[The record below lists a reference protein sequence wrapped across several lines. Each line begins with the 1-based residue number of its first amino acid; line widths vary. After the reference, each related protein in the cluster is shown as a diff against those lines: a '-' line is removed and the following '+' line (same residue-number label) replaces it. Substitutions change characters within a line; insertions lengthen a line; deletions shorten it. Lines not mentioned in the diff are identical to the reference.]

1 MKNKLLLCLSI
12 FLFSSCKV
20 NPSLSEVSSSLT
32 SLSSSV
38 ISSSSAVSSLSE
50 VVISSSSSSYTSSS
64 LKEESESVVSS
75 SSSTS
80 TSISS
85 SSTSTSIS
93 SITTSSLKDSS
104 SSNEQFK
111 FNEDLKYDDFYNELN
126 KKNFTLNIEIGSRQ
140 IYEDE
145 SIVYEPSI
153 YETIAIEEGIFYHK
167 IDYIEE
173 SEYIYDTLEVAKI
186 IDDKVHIALTNLYD
200 NSINYYKIPLEAFY
214 DTFINKFIA
223 TPFAYLT
230 KSEEGGFLNS
240 SLDFYQKEY
249 SEYSIKDNTFNL
261 EIYNYYFHEEF
272 TNSEVTYYSYSNI
285 GNTKINID
293 EELFLSVDYEDY
305 DIRNFEQKGIEYSYY
320 DNEFKADI
328 SLSYFDLVYVEKG
341 AHTIYPEVYD
351 IPVTTIYFPYY
362 VYNKDF
368 DGYEYNVYFNE
379 ELMYQADYSYIGEIK
394 TSIGTSR
401 YDAID
406 FFIENNGKFNYY
418 GTW

>member
-32 SLSSSV
+32 SSISSV
-38 ISSSSAVSSLSE
+38 ISTSSEVSISSEEELSSSISF
-50 VVISSSSSSYTSSS
+50 ISSSQ
-64 LKEESESVVSS
+64 KEESENTIVSS

-80 TSISS
+80 TA
-85 SSTSTSIS
+85 IS

-111 FNEDLKYDDFYNELN
+111 LNEDLKYDDFYNELN

-145 SIVYEPSI
+145 SIIYEPSI
-153 YETIAIEEGIFYHK
+153 YETIEIEEGTFYHK

-173 SEYIYDTLEVAKI
+173 NKYIYDTLEVAKI
-186 IDDKVHIALTNLYD
+186 IDDKVHIALTNLYN

-223 TPFAYLT
+223 SPFAYLT

-240 SLDFYQKEY
+240 SLDFYKKEY

-305 DIRNFEQKGIEYSYY
+305 DIRNFEKKGIEYSYY

-368 DGYEYNVYFNE
+368 EGYEYNVYFNE

-401 YDAID
+401 YDAIE

>member
-32 SLSSSV
+32 SSISSL
-38 ISSSSAVSSLSE
+38 ISSSSVVSISSEEELSSSFSFISSSQQE
-50 VVISSSSSSYTSSS
+50 ESENTIISSSSSNSSLEDTSSS
-64 LKEESESVVSS
+64 
-75 SSSTS
+75 
-80 TSISS
+80 
-85 SSTSTSIS
+85 
-93 SITTSSLKDSS
+93 
-104 SSNEQFK
+104 NGQFK
-111 FNEDLKYDDFYNELN
+111 FNKDLKYDDFYNELN

-145 SIVYEPSI
+145 SIIYEPSI
-153 YETIAIEEGIFYHK
+153 YETIEIEEGIFYHK

-173 SEYIYDTLEVAKI
+173 DEYIYDTLEVAKI
-186 IDDKVHIALTNLYD
+186 IDDKVHIALTNLYN

-223 TPFAYLT
+223 IPFAYLT

-240 SLDFYQKEY
+240 SLDFYRKEY

-261 EIYNYYFHEEF
+261 EIYNYYLHEEF

-320 DNEFKADI
+320 DNEFKVDI

-368 DGYEYNVYFNE
+368 EGYEYNVYFNE

-401 YDAID
+401 YDAIE

>member
-1 MKNKLLLCLSI
+1 MKNKILLCLSV
-12 FLFSSCKV
+12 FLFYSCKV

-32 SLSSSV
+32 SSISSV
-38 ISSSSAVSSLSE
+38 ISSSGEVSISSEEELSSSFSFISSSQKE
-50 VVISSSSSSYTSSS
+50 ESENTIVSSSSSSSSS
-64 LKEESESVVSS
+64 ED
-75 SSSTS
+75 T
-80 TSISS
+80 
-85 SSTSTSIS
+85 
-93 SITTSSLKDSS
+93 S

-111 FNEDLKYDDFYNELN
+111 FNKDLKYDDFYNELN

-145 SIVYEPSI
+145 SIIYEPSI
-153 YETIAIEEGIFYHK
+153 YETIEIEEGVFCHK

-173 SEYIYDTLEVAKI
+173 DEYIYDTLEVAKI
-186 IDDKVHIALTNLYD
+186 IDDKVHIALTNLYN
-200 NSINYYKIPLEAFY
+200 NSTNYYKIPLEAFY

-240 SLDFYQKEY
+240 SLDFYRKEY
-249 SEYSIKDNTFNL
+249 SEYSIEDNTFNL

-305 DIRNFEQKGIEYSYY
+305 DIRDFEQKGIEYSYY
-320 DNEFKADI
+320 DNEFEADI

-368 DGYEYNVYFNE
+368 EGYEYNVYFNE

-401 YDAID
+401 YDAIE

-418 GTW
+418 GKW

>member
-1 MKNKLLLCLSI
+1 MKNKLLLLCLSI

-32 SLSSSV
+32 SSISSV
-38 ISSSSAVSSLSE
+38 ISSSIEVSISSE
-50 VVISSSSSSYTSSS
+50 EEISSSFSFISSSQ
-64 LKEESESVVSS
+64 KEESKNTIVSS

-80 TSISS
+80 
-85 SSTSTSIS
+85 
-93 SITTSSLKDSS
+93 SLKDTS

-111 FNEDLKYDDFYNELN
+111 FNKDLKYDDFYNELN

-145 SIVYEPSI
+145 SIIYEPSI
-153 YETIAIEEGIFYHK
+153 YETIEIEEGIFYHK

-173 SEYIYDTLEVAKI
+173 NEYIYDTLEVAKI
-186 IDDKVHIALTNLYD
+186 IDDKVHIALTNLYN

-240 SLDFYQKEY
+240 FLDFYKKEY
-249 SEYSIKDNTFNL
+249 SEYSINDNTFNL

-328 SLSYFDLVYVEKG
+328 SLSYFDLVCVEKG
-341 AHTIYPEVYD
+341 AHTIYPEVYG

-368 DGYEYNVYFNE
+368 EGYEYNVYFNE

-401 YDAID
+401 YDAIE

>member
-20 NPSLSEVSSSLT
+20 NPSLSEISSSLT
-32 SLSSSV
+32 SSISSV
-38 ISSSSAVSSLSE
+38 ISSSSEVSISSE
-50 VVISSSSSSYTSSS
+50 VVISSSSSSFISSS
-64 LKEESESVVSS
+64 LKEESESVVNS

-85 SSTSTSIS
+85 SSTS
-93 SITTSSLKDSS
+93 SLEDSS

-145 SIVYEPSI
+145 SIIYEPSI

-240 SLDFYQKEY
+240 SLDFYKKEY

-293 EELFLSVDYEDY
+293 EELFFSVDYDDY
-305 DIRNFEQKGIEYSYY
+305 DIRSFEQKGIEYSYY
-320 DNEFKADI
+320 DNEFNADI

-362 VYNKDF
+362 VYNKNF
-368 DGYEYNVYFNE
+368 EGYEYNVYFNE
-379 ELMYQADYSYIGEIK
+379 ELMYQGDYSYIGEIK

-401 YDAID
+401 YDAIE

>member
-1 MKNKLLLCLSI
+1 MKNKLLLCLLI

-20 NPSLSEVSSSLT
+20 NPSLSEVSSSVT
-32 SLSSSV
+32 GSISSV
-38 ISSSSAVSSLSE
+38 ISSSSEVNISSEEELSSSFSF
-50 VVISSSSSSYTSSS
+50 ISSSQ
-64 LKEESESVVSS
+64 KEESENTIVSS

-80 TSISS
+80 
-85 SSTSTSIS
+85 
-93 SITTSSLKDSS
+93 SLEDTS

-111 FNEDLKYDDFYNELN
+111 FNKDLKYDDFYNELN

-145 SIVYEPSI
+145 SIIYEPLI
-153 YETIAIEEGIFYHK
+153 YETIEIEEGIFYHK

-173 SEYIYDTLEVAKI
+173 YEYIYDTLEVAKI
-186 IDDKVHIALTNLYD
+186 IDDKVHIALTNLYN

-240 SLDFYQKEY
+240 SLDFNQKEY

-305 DIRNFEQKGIEYSYY
+305 DIRNFEQKGIEYFYY

-341 AHTIYPEVYD
+341 AHTIYPEIYD

-368 DGYEYNVYFNE
+368 EGYEYNVYFNE

-401 YDAID
+401 YDAIE

>member
-1 MKNKLLLCLSI
+1 MKKKLLLCLSI

-32 SLSSSV
+32 SSISSLISSSGEVSISSEEELSSSFSF
-38 ISSSSAVSSLSE
+38 ISSSQ
-50 VVISSSSSSYTSSS
+50 
-64 LKEESESVVSS
+64 KEESENTSVSS
-75 SSSTS
+75 SSSD
-80 TSISS
+80 
-85 SSTSTSIS
+85 
-93 SITTSSLKDSS
+93 SSLEDTS

-111 FNEDLKYDDFYNELN
+111 FNKDLKYDDFYNELN

-145 SIVYEPSI
+145 SIIYEPSI
-153 YETIAIEEGIFYHK
+153 YETIEIEEGIFYHK

-173 SEYIYDTLEVAKI
+173 NEYIYDTLEVAKI

-240 SLDFYQKEY
+240 SLDFYKKEY

-261 EIYNYYFHEEF
+261 EIYNYYLHEEF

-341 AHTIYPEVYD
+341 AYTIYPEVYD

-368 DGYEYNVYFNE
+368 EGYEYNVYFNE

-401 YDAID
+401 YDAIE

>member
-1 MKNKLLLCLSI
+1 MKNKLLCLSI

-20 NPSLSEVSSSLT
+20 NPSLSKVSSSLT
-32 SLSSSV
+32 SSISSV
-38 ISSSSAVSSLSE
+38 ISSSSEVSISSEEELSSSFSF
-50 VVISSSSSSYTSSS
+50 ISSSQ
-64 LKEESESVVSS
+64 KEESENTIVSS

-80 TSISS
+80 
-85 SSTSTSIS
+85 
-93 SITTSSLKDSS
+93 SLKDTS

-111 FNEDLKYDDFYNELN
+111 FNKDLKYDDFYNELN

-145 SIVYEPSI
+145 SIIYEPSI
-153 YETIAIEEGIFYHK
+153 YETIEIEEGIFYHK

-173 SEYIYDTLEVAKI
+173 DEYIYDTLEVAKI
-186 IDDKVHIALTNLYD
+186 IDDKVHIALTNLYN

-249 SEYSIKDNTFNL
+249 SEYFIKDNTFEL
-261 EIYNYYFHEEF
+261 ETYNFYYHEEF
-272 TNSEVTYYSYSNI
+272 TNSEVTCYTYSNI

-293 EELFLSVDYEDY
+293 DTIFLNTNYDDYGVHD
-305 DIRNFEQKGIEYSYY
+305 FEYEGVEYSCY
-320 DNEFKADI
+320 DNEFQADI
-328 SLSYFDLVYVEKG
+328 SISYFDLIHVEKG
-341 AHTIYPEVYD
+341 AHIIYPEIFD

-362 VYNKDF
+362 VYNKNF
-368 DGYEYNVYFNE
+368 EGYEYNVYFNKD
-379 ELMYQADYSYIGEIK
+379 LIYQEDYSYIGEIK
-394 TSIGTSR
+394 TRIGTSR

>member
-32 SLSSSV
+32 SSISSLISSSGEVSISSEEELSSSFSF
-38 ISSSSAVSSLSE
+38 ISSSQ
-50 VVISSSSSSYTSSS
+50 
-64 LKEESESVVSS
+64 KEESKNNIVSS

-80 TSISS
+80 
-85 SSTSTSIS
+85 
-93 SITTSSLKDSS
+93 SLKDTS

-111 FNEDLKYDDFYNELN
+111 FNKDLKYDDFYNELN

-145 SIVYEPSI
+145 SIIYEPSI
-153 YETIAIEEGIFYHK
+153 YETIEIEEGIFYHK

-173 SEYIYDTLEVAKI
+173 NKYIYDTLEVAKI
-186 IDDKVHIALTNLYD
+186 IDDKVHIALTNLYN

-240 SLDFYQKEY
+240 SLDFYKKEY
-249 SEYSIKDNTFNL
+249 SEYSIEDNTFNL
-261 EIYNYYFHEEF
+261 EIYNYYLHEEF

-285 GNTKINID
+285 GNTKISID

-320 DNEFKADI
+320 DNEFEADI

-341 AHTIYPEVYD
+341 AYTIYPEVYD

-368 DGYEYNVYFNE
+368 EGYEYNVYFNE

-401 YDAID
+401 YDAIE

>member
-32 SLSSSV
+32 SSISSLISSSGEVSITSEEELSSSFSF
-38 ISSSSAVSSLSE
+38 ISSSQKEESE
-50 VVISSSSSSYTSSS
+50 NTIDSSSSSDSS
-64 LKEESESVVSS
+64 LED
-75 SSSTS
+75 T
-80 TSISS
+80 
-85 SSTSTSIS
+85 
-93 SITTSSLKDSS
+93 S

-111 FNEDLKYDDFYNELN
+111 FNKDLKYDDFYNELN

-145 SIVYEPSI
+145 SIIYEPSM
-153 YETIAIEEGIFYHK
+153 YETIAIEKGIFYHK

-173 SEYIYDTLEVAKI
+173 NEYIYDTLEVAKI
-186 IDDKVHIALTNLYD
+186 IDDKVHIALTNLYN

-240 SLDFYQKEY
+240 SLDFYKKEY
-249 SEYSIKDNTFNL
+249 SEYSIEDNTFNL

-320 DNEFKADI
+320 DNEFEADI

-368 DGYEYNVYFNE
+368 EGYEYNVYFNE

-401 YDAID
+401 YDAIE

>member
-1 MKNKLLLCLSI
+1 MKNKLLLCLSV
-12 FLFSSCKV
+12 FLFYSCKV

-32 SLSSSV
+32 SSIFSV
-38 ISSSSAVSSLSE
+38 ISSSGEVSISSEEELSSSFSFISSSQKE
-50 VVISSSSSSYTSSS
+50 ESENTIVSSSSSSSSS
-64 LKEESESVVSS
+64 ED
-75 SSSTS
+75 T
-80 TSISS
+80 
-85 SSTSTSIS
+85 
-93 SITTSSLKDSS
+93 S

-111 FNEDLKYDDFYNELN
+111 FNKDLKYDDFYNELN

-145 SIVYEPSI
+145 SIIYEPSI
-153 YETIAIEEGIFYHK
+153 YETIEIEEGIFYHK

-173 SEYIYDTLEVAKI
+173 DEYIYDTLEVAKI
-186 IDDKVHIALTNLYD
+186 IDDKVHIALTNLYN

-223 TPFAYLT
+223 IPFAYLT

-240 SLDFYQKEY
+240 SLDFYRKEY

-293 EELFLSVDYEDY
+293 EELFLSVDY

-368 DGYEYNVYFNE
+368 EGYEYNVYFNE

-401 YDAID
+401 YDAIE

-418 GTW
+418 GKW

>member
-1 MKNKLLLCLSI
+1 MKNKLLLWLSI

-20 NPSLSEVSSSLT
+20 NPFLSEVSSSLT
-32 SLSSSV
+32 SSISSV
-38 ISSSSAVSSLSE
+38 ISSSGEVSISSE
-50 VVISSSSSSYTSSS
+50 EKLSSSSSFISSS
-64 LKEESESVVSS
+64 QKEESENTIVS
-75 SSSTS
+75 
-80 TSISS
+80 SS

-111 FNEDLKYDDFYNELN
+111 FNKDLKYDDFYNELN

-145 SIVYEPSI
+145 SIIYEPSI
-153 YETIAIEEGIFYHK
+153 YETIAIEKGIFYHK
-167 IDYIEE
+167 IDYIDE

-249 SEYSIKDNTFNL
+249 SEYFIKDNTFNL

-320 DNEFKADI
+320 DNEFNADI

-362 VYNKDF
+362 VYNKNF
-368 DGYEYNVYFNE
+368 EGYEYNVYFNE

-401 YDAID
+401 YDAIE

>member
-32 SLSSSV
+32 SSISSV
-38 ISSSSAVSSLSE
+38 ISSSSEVS
-50 VVISSSSSSYTSSS
+50 ISSEEELSSSFS
-64 LKEESESVVSS
+64 
-75 SSSTS
+75 
-80 TSISS
+80 SISS
-85 SSTSTSIS
+85 SQKEESKNTIVS
-93 SITTSSLKDSS
+93 SPSSTSSLKDTS

-111 FNEDLKYDDFYNELN
+111 FNKDLKYDDFYNELN

-145 SIVYEPSI
+145 SIIYEPSI
-153 YETIAIEEGIFYHK
+153 YETIEIEEGVFCHK

-173 SEYIYDTLEVAKI
+173 SQYIYDTLEVAKI
-186 IDDKVHIALTNLYD
+186 IDDKVHIALTNLYN

-223 TPFAYLT
+223 TPFAYLN

-240 SLDFYQKEY
+240 SLDFYKKEY

-320 DNEFKADI
+320 DNEFNADI

-368 DGYEYNVYFNE
+368 EGYEYNVYFNE

-401 YDAID
+401 YDAIE

-418 GTW
+418 GKW

>member
-32 SLSSSV
+32 SSISSLISTSSEVSISSEEELSSSFSF
-38 ISSSSAVSSLSE
+38 ISSSQ
-50 VVISSSSSSYTSSS
+50 
-64 LKEESESVVSS
+64 KEESENTSVSS
-75 SSSTS
+75 SSSD
-80 TSISS
+80 
-85 SSTSTSIS
+85 
-93 SITTSSLKDSS
+93 SSLEDTS

-111 FNEDLKYDDFYNELN
+111 FNKDLKYDDFYNELN

-145 SIVYEPSI
+145 SIIYEPSI
-153 YETIAIEEGIFYHK
+153 YETIEIEEGIFYHK

-173 SEYIYDTLEVAKI
+173 YEYIYDTLEVAKI
-186 IDDKVHIALTNLYD
+186 IDDKVHIALTNLYN

-240 SLDFYQKEY
+240 SLDFYKKEY

-305 DIRNFEQKGIEYSYY
+305 DIRNFEQNGIEYSYY
-320 DNEFKADI
+320 DNEFEADI

-368 DGYEYNVYFNE
+368 EGYEYNVYFNE

-401 YDAID
+401 YDAIE

>member
-32 SLSSSV
+32 SSTSSV
-38 ISSSSAVSSLSE
+38 ISSSS
-50 VVISSSSSSYTSSS
+50 
-64 LKEESESVVSS
+64 
-75 SSSTS
+75 
-80 TSISS
+80 
-85 SSTSTSIS
+85 
-93 SITTSSLKDSS
+93 TSSLEDTS

-111 FNEDLKYDDFYNELN
+111 FNKDLKYDDFYNELN

-140 IYEDE
+140 IYEDG
-145 SIVYEPSI
+145 SIIYEPSI
-153 YETIAIEEGIFYHK
+153 YETIEIEEGIFYHK

-173 SEYIYDTLEVAKI
+173 YEYIYDTLEVAKI
-186 IDDKVHIALTNLYD
+186 IDDKVHIALTNLYN

-240 SLDFYQKEY
+240 SLDFYKKEY

-320 DNEFKADI
+320 DNEFEADI

-368 DGYEYNVYFNE
+368 EGYEYNVYFNE

-401 YDAID
+401 YDAIE

>member
-32 SLSSSV
+32 SSISSV
-38 ISSSSAVSSLSE
+38 ISSSSEVSISSEEELSSSFSF
-50 VVISSSSSSYTSSS
+50 ISSSQ
-64 LKEESESVVSS
+64 KEESENTIVSS
-75 SSSTS
+75 SSSD
-80 TSISS
+80 
-85 SSTSTSIS
+85 
-93 SITTSSLKDSS
+93 SSLEDTS

-111 FNEDLKYDDFYNELN
+111 FNKDLKYDDFYNELN

-153 YETIAIEEGIFYHK
+153 YETIEIEEGIFSHK

-173 SEYIYDTLEVAKI
+173 NEYIYDTLEVAKI
-186 IDDKVHIALTNLYD
+186 IDDKVHIALTNLYN

-240 SLDFYQKEY
+240 SLDFYKKEY

-261 EIYNYYFHEEF
+261 EIYNYYLHEEF

-305 DIRNFEQKGIEYSYY
+305 DIRDFEQKGIEYSYY

-368 DGYEYNVYFNE
+368 EGYEYNVYFNE

-401 YDAID
+401 YDAIE
-406 FFIENNGKFNYY
+406 FFVENNGKFNYY

>member
-1 MKNKLLLCLSI
+1 MKNKLLCLSI

-20 NPSLSEVSSSLT
+20 NPSLSGVSSSLT
-32 SLSSSV
+32 SSISSV
-38 ISSSSAVSSLSE
+38 ISSSGEVSISSEEELSSSFSF
-50 VVISSSSSSYTSSS
+50 ISSSQ
-64 LKEESESVVSS
+64 KEESENTIVSS

-80 TSISS
+80 
-85 SSTSTSIS
+85 
-93 SITTSSLKDSS
+93 SLKDTS

-111 FNEDLKYDDFYNELN
+111 FNKDLKYDDFYNELN

-140 IYEDE
+140 IYGDE
-145 SIVYEPSI
+145 SIIYEPSI
-153 YETIAIEEGIFYHK
+153 YETIEIEEGIFYHK

-173 SEYIYDTLEVAKI
+173 YEYIYDTLEVAKI
-186 IDDKVHIALTNLYD
+186 IDDKVHIALTNLYN

-223 TPFAYLT
+223 IPFEYLT
-230 KSEEGGFLNS
+230 KTEEGGFLNS

-341 AHTIYPEVYD
+341 AHTIYPEGYD

-368 DGYEYNVYFNE
+368 EGYEYNVYFNE

-401 YDAID
+401 YDAIE

-418 GTW
+418 ATW

>member
-1 MKNKLLLCLSI
+1 MKKKLLLCLSI

-32 SLSSSV
+32 SSISSLISSSGEVSISSEEELSSSFSF
-38 ISSSSAVSSLSE
+38 ISSSQKEESE
-50 VVISSSSSSYTSSS
+50 NTIDSSSSSDSS
-64 LKEESESVVSS
+64 LED
-75 SSSTS
+75 T
-80 TSISS
+80 
-85 SSTSTSIS
+85 
-93 SITTSSLKDSS
+93 S

-111 FNEDLKYDDFYNELN
+111 FNKDLKYDDFYNELN

-145 SIVYEPSI
+145 SIIYEPSI
-153 YETIAIEEGIFYHK
+153 YETIEIEEGIFYHK

-173 SEYIYDTLEVAKI
+173 NKYIYDTLEVAKI
-186 IDDKVHIALTNLYD
+186 IDDKVHIALTNLYN

-240 SLDFYQKEY
+240 SLDFYKKEY
-249 SEYSIKDNTFNL
+249 SEYSIEDNTFNL

-320 DNEFKADI
+320 DNEFEADI

-341 AHTIYPEVYD
+341 AYTIYPEVYD

-368 DGYEYNVYFNE
+368 EGYEYNVYFNE

-401 YDAID
+401 YDAIE

>member
-1 MKNKLLLCLSI
+1 MKNKLLLCLSV
-12 FLFSSCKV
+12 FLFYSCKV

-32 SLSSSV
+32 SSIFSV
-38 ISSSSAVSSLSE
+38 ISSSGEVS
-50 VVISSSSSSYTSSS
+50 ISSEEELSSSFSFTSSS
-64 LKEESESVVSS
+64 QKEESENTIVSS

-80 TSISS
+80 
-85 SSTSTSIS
+85 
-93 SITTSSLKDSS
+93 SLEDTS

-145 SIVYEPSI
+145 SIIYEPSI

-240 SLDFYQKEY
+240 SLDFYKKEY
-249 SEYSIKDNTFNL
+249 SEYSIEDNTFNL

-368 DGYEYNVYFNE
+368 EGYEYNVYFNE

-401 YDAID
+401 YDAIE

>member
-1 MKNKLLLCLSI
+1 MKNKFLLCLSI
-12 FLFSSCKV
+12 ILFSSCKV
-20 NPSLSEVSSSLT
+20 NPSSSEVSSSLT
-32 SLSSSV
+32 SSISSV
-38 ISSSSAVSSLSE
+38 ISSSSEVSISSEEELSSSISS
-50 VVISSSSSSYTSSS
+50 ISSSQ
-64 LKEESESVVSS
+64 KEESENTIVSS

-80 TSISS
+80 
-85 SSTSTSIS
+85 
-93 SITTSSLKDSS
+93 SLEDTS

-111 FNEDLKYDDFYNELN
+111 FNKDLKYDDFYNELN

-145 SIVYEPSI
+145 SIIYEPSI
-153 YETIAIEEGIFYHK
+153 YETIEIEEGIFYHE

-173 SEYIYDTLEVAKI
+173 NEYIYDTLEVAKI
-186 IDDKVHIALTNLYD
+186 IDDKVHIALTNLYN

-240 SLDFYQKEY
+240 SLDFYKKEY
-249 SEYSIKDNTFNL
+249 SEYSIEDNTFNL
-261 EIYNYYFHEEF
+261 EIYNYYIHEEF

-305 DIRNFEQKGIEYSYY
+305 DIRNFEQNGIEYSYY
-320 DNEFKADI
+320 DNEFEADI

-362 VYNKDF
+362 IYNKDF
-368 DGYEYNVYFNE
+368 EGYEYNVYFNE
-379 ELMYQADYSYIGEIK
+379 ELMYQDDYSYIGEIK

-401 YDAID
+401 YDAIE
-406 FFIENNGKFNYY
+406 FFSENNGKFNYY

>member
-32 SLSSSV
+32 SSISSV
-38 ISSSSAVSSLSE
+38 ISTSSEVSISSEEELSSSFSFISSSQKEESE
-50 VVISSSSSSYTSSS
+50 NTIDSSSSSDSS
-64 LKEESESVVSS
+64 LED
-75 SSSTS
+75 T
-80 TSISS
+80 
-85 SSTSTSIS
+85 
-93 SITTSSLKDSS
+93 S

-111 FNEDLKYDDFYNELN
+111 FNKDLKYDDFYNELN

-145 SIVYEPSI
+145 SIIYEPSI
-153 YETIAIEEGIFYHK
+153 YETIEIEEGIFYHK

-173 SEYIYDTLEVAKI
+173 YEYIYDTLEVAKI
-186 IDDKVHIALTNLYD
+186 IDDKVHIALTNLYN

-240 SLDFYQKEY
+240 SLDFYKKEY

-305 DIRNFEQKGIEYSYY
+305 DIRNFEQNGIEYSYY

-368 DGYEYNVYFNE
+368 EGYEYNVYFNE

-401 YDAID
+401 YDAIE

>member
-32 SLSSSV
+32 SSISSV
-38 ISSSSAVSSLSE
+38 ISSSSE

-80 TSISS
+80 TA
-85 SSTSTSIS
+85 IS
-93 SITTSSLKDSS
+93 SITTSSLEDTS

-111 FNEDLKYDDFYNELN
+111 FNKDLKYDDFYNELN

-167 IDYIEE
+167 IDYIDE

-186 IDDKVHIALTNLYD
+186 IDDKVHIALTNLYN

-240 SLDFYQKEY
+240 SLEFYRKEY
-249 SEYSIKDNTFNL
+249 SEYSIKDNIFNL

-305 DIRNFEQKGIEYSYY
+305 DIRDFEQKGIEYSYY

-368 DGYEYNVYFNE
+368 EGYEYNVYFNE

-401 YDAID
+401 YDAIE

>member
-1 MKNKLLLCLSI
+1 MKNKLLLLCLSI

-32 SLSSSV
+32 SSISSV
-38 ISSSSAVSSLSE
+38 ISSSSKVSISSEEELSSSFSFISSSQKE
-50 VVISSSSSSYTSSS
+50 ESENTIDSSSSSDSS
-64 LKEESESVVSS
+64 LED
-75 SSSTS
+75 T
-80 TSISS
+80 
-85 SSTSTSIS
+85 
-93 SITTSSLKDSS
+93 S

-111 FNEDLKYDDFYNELN
+111 FNKDLKYDDFYNELN

-145 SIVYEPSI
+145 SIIYEPSI
-153 YETIAIEEGIFYHK
+153 YETIEIEEGIFYHK

-173 SEYIYDTLEVAKI
+173 YEYIYDTLEVAKI
-186 IDDKVHIALTNLYD
+186 IDDKVHIALTNLYN

-223 TPFAYLT
+223 IPFAYLT

-240 SLDFYQKEY
+240 SLDFYRKEY

-261 EIYNYYFHEEF
+261 EIYNYYLHEEF

-305 DIRNFEQKGIEYSYY
+305 DIRNFEQNGIEYSYY
-320 DNEFKADI
+320 DNEFEADI
-328 SLSYFDLVYVEKG
+328 SLYYFDLVYVEKG
-341 AHTIYPEVYD
+341 AYTIYPEVYD
-351 IPVTTIYFPYY
+351 IPVTTIYLPYY

-368 DGYEYNVYFNE
+368 EGYEYNVYFNE

-401 YDAID
+401 YDAIE

>member
-1 MKNKLLLCLSI
+1 MKNKSLLCLSI
-12 FLFSSCKV
+12 FIFSSCKV

-38 ISSSSAVSSLSE
+38 INSSSEVSFSSE
-50 VVISSSSSSYTSSS
+50 VVISSSSSSYISSS

-80 TSISS
+80 TA
-85 SSTSTSIS
+85 IS

-111 FNEDLKYDDFYNELN
+111 LNEDLKYDDFYNELN

-140 IYEDE
+140 TYEDE
-145 SIVYEPSI
+145 SVIYTPSI

-167 IDYIEE
+167 IDYIDE
-173 SEYIYDTLEVAKI
+173 SEYINDTLEVAKI
-186 IDDKVHIALTNLYD
+186 IGDEVHIALTNLYN

-214 DTFINKFIA
+214 DTFINESIA
-223 TPFAYLT
+223 IPFAYLT

-240 SLDFYQKEY
+240 SLDFYKKEY
-249 SEYSIKDNTFNL
+249 SEYSIIDNTFIL
-261 EIYNYYFHEEF
+261 ETYNNYFHEEL
-272 TNSEVTYYSYSNI
+272 TNSEVVYYTYSNI

-293 EELFLSVDYEDY
+293 ENIFLNLNYEDY
-305 DIRNFEQKGIEYSYY
+305 NIRDFKYEGVEYSYY

-328 SLSYFDLVYVEKG
+328 SLSYFDLIYVEKG
-341 AHTIYPEVYD
+341 AHIIYPEVYD
-351 IPVTTIYFPYY
+351 MPVTTIYFPYY
-362 VYNKDF
+362 VYNKNF
-368 DGYEYNVYFNE
+368 EGYEYNVYFNE
-379 ELMYQADYSYIGEIK
+379 ELMYQGDYSYIGEIK

-401 YDAID
+401 YDAIE
-406 FFIENNGKFNYY
+406 FFIENNGKFNYF

>member
-32 SLSSSV
+32 SSISSLISSSGEVSISSEEELSSSFSF
-38 ISSSSAVSSLSE
+38 ISSSQ
-50 VVISSSSSSYTSSS
+50 
-64 LKEESESVVSS
+64 KEESENTIVSS

-80 TSISS
+80 
-85 SSTSTSIS
+85 
-93 SITTSSLKDSS
+93 SLKDTS

-111 FNEDLKYDDFYNELN
+111 FNKDLKYDDFYNELN

-145 SIVYEPSI
+145 SIIYEPSI
-153 YETIAIEEGIFYHK
+153 YETIEIEEGIFYHK

-173 SEYIYDTLEVAKI
+173 NEYIYDTLEVAKI
-186 IDDKVHIALTNLYD
+186 IDDKVHIALTNLYN

-240 SLDFYQKEY
+240 SLDFYKKEY

-368 DGYEYNVYFNE
+368 EGYEYNVYFNE

-401 YDAID
+401 YDAIE

>member
-1 MKNKLLLCLSI
+1 MKNKILCLSI

-32 SLSSSV
+32 SSISSV
-38 ISSSSAVSSLSE
+38 ISSSSEVSISSEEELSSSFSF
-50 VVISSSSSSYTSSS
+50 ISSSQ
-64 LKEESESVVSS
+64 KEESENTIVSS

-80 TSISS
+80 
-85 SSTSTSIS
+85 
-93 SITTSSLKDSS
+93 SLKDTS

-111 FNEDLKYDDFYNELN
+111 FNKDLKYDDFYNELN

-145 SIVYEPSI
+145 SIIYEPSI
-153 YETIAIEEGIFYHK
+153 YETIEIEEGIFYHK

-173 SEYIYDTLEVAKI
+173 DEYIYDTLEVAKI
-186 IDDKVHIALTNLYD
+186 IDDKVHIALTNLYN

-249 SEYSIKDNTFNL
+249 SEYFIKDNTFEL
-261 EIYNYYFHEEF
+261 ETYNFYYHEEF
-272 TNSEVTYYSYSNI
+272 TNSEVTYYTYSNI
-285 GNTKINID
+285 GNTKINVDDTI
-293 EELFLSVDYEDY
+293 FLNTNYDDYGVRD
-305 DIRNFEQKGIEYSYY
+305 FEYEGVEYSCY
-320 DNEFKADI
+320 DNEFQADI
-328 SLSYFDLVYVEKG
+328 SISYFDLIHVEKG
-341 AHTIYPEVYD
+341 AHIIYPEIFD

-362 VYNKDF
+362 VYNKNF
-368 DGYEYNVYFNE
+368 EGYEYNVYFNKD
-379 ELMYQADYSYIGEIK
+379 LIYQEDYSYIGEIK
-394 TSIGTSR
+394 TRIGTSR

>member
-1 MKNKLLLCLSI
+1 MKNILLLCLSI

-20 NPSLSEVSSSLT
+20 NPSLSEVSSSIT
-32 SLSSSV
+32 SSISSV
-38 ISSSSAVSSLSE
+38 ISSSSEVNISSEEELSSSFSFISSSQKE
-50 VVISSSSSSYTSSS
+50 ESENTIDSSSSSDSS
-64 LKEESESVVSS
+64 LED
-75 SSSTS
+75 T
-80 TSISS
+80 
-85 SSTSTSIS
+85 
-93 SITTSSLKDSS
+93 S

-111 FNEDLKYDDFYNELN
+111 FNKDLKYDDFYNELN

-145 SIVYEPSI
+145 SIIYEPSI
-153 YETIAIEEGIFYHK
+153 YETIEIEEGIFYHK

-173 SEYIYDTLEVAKI
+173 YEYIYDTLEVAQI
-186 IDDKVHIALTNLYD
+186 IDDKVHIALTNLYN

-240 SLDFYQKEY
+240 SLDFYKKEY

-320 DNEFKADI
+320 DNEFIADI

-368 DGYEYNVYFNE
+368 EGYEYNVYFNE

-401 YDAID
+401 YDAIE

-418 GTW
+418 GT

>member
-20 NPSLSEVSSSLT
+20 NPSSSEVSSSLT
-32 SLSSSV
+32 SSMSSV
-38 ISSSSAVSSLSE
+38 ISSSSEVSVSSEEELSSSFSF
-50 VVISSSSSSYTSSS
+50 ISSSQ
-64 LKEESESVVSS
+64 KEELESAIVSS

-80 TSISS
+80 
-85 SSTSTSIS
+85 
-93 SITTSSLKDSS
+93 SLEDTS

-111 FNEDLKYDDFYNELN
+111 FNKDLKYDDFYNELN

-140 IYEDE
+140 IYGDE
-145 SIVYEPSI
+145 SIIYEPSI
-153 YETIAIEEGIFYHK
+153 YETIEIEEGIFYHK

-173 SEYIYDTLEVAKI
+173 DEYIYDTLEVAKI
-186 IDDKVHIALTNLYD
+186 IDGKVHIALTNLYN

-240 SLDFYQKEY
+240 SLDFYRKEY

-328 SLSYFDLVYVEKG
+328 SLSYFDLVCVEKG

-368 DGYEYNVYFNE
+368 EGYEYNVYFNE
-379 ELMYQADYSYIGEIK
+379 ELIYQGDYSYIGEIK

-401 YDAID
+401 YDAIE
-406 FFIENNGKFNYY
+406 FFTENNGKFNYY

>member
-32 SLSSSV
+32 SSISSV
-38 ISSSSAVSSLSE
+38 ISSSSEVSISSEEELSSSFSF
-50 VVISSSSSSYTSSS
+50 ISSSQ
-64 LKEESESVVSS
+64 KEESENTIVSS

-80 TSISS
+80 
-85 SSTSTSIS
+85 
-93 SITTSSLKDSS
+93 SLKDTS

-111 FNEDLKYDDFYNELN
+111 FNKDLKYDDFYNELN

-145 SIVYEPSI
+145 SIIYEPSI
-153 YETIAIEEGIFYHK
+153 YETIEIEEGIFYHK

-173 SEYIYDTLEVAKI
+173 NKYIYDTLEVAKI
-186 IDDKVHIALTNLYD
+186 IDDKVHIALTNLYN

-240 SLDFYQKEY
+240 SLDFYKKEY

-368 DGYEYNVYFNE
+368 EGYEYNVYFNE

-401 YDAID
+401 YDAIE

>member
-32 SLSSSV
+32 SSISSV
-38 ISSSSAVSSLSE
+38 ISTSSEVSISSEEELSSSFSF
-50 VVISSSSSSYTSSS
+50 ISSSQ
-64 LKEESESVVSS
+64 KEESENTSVSS
-75 SSSTS
+75 SSSD
-80 TSISS
+80 
-85 SSTSTSIS
+85 
-93 SITTSSLKDSS
+93 SSLEDTS

-111 FNEDLKYDDFYNELN
+111 FNKDLKYDDFYNELN

-145 SIVYEPSI
+145 SIIYEPSI
-153 YETIAIEEGIFYHK
+153 YETIEIEEGIFYHK

-173 SEYIYDTLEVAKI
+173 YEYIYDTLEVAKI
-186 IDDKVHIALTNLYD
+186 IDDKVHIALTNLYN

-240 SLDFYQKEY
+240 SLDFYKKEY

-320 DNEFKADI
+320 DNEFEADI

-368 DGYEYNVYFNE
+368 EGYEYNVYFNE

-401 YDAID
+401 YDAIE

>member
-1 MKNKLLLCLSI
+1 MKNKILLCLSV
-12 FLFSSCKV
+12 FLFYSCKV

-32 SLSSSV
+32 SSISSV
-38 ISSSSAVSSLSE
+38 ISSSGEVSISSEEELSSSFSFISSSQKE
-50 VVISSSSSSYTSSS
+50 ESENTIVSSSSSSSSS
-64 LKEESESVVSS
+64 ED
-75 SSSTS
+75 T
-80 TSISS
+80 
-85 SSTSTSIS
+85 
-93 SITTSSLKDSS
+93 S

-111 FNEDLKYDDFYNELN
+111 FNKDLKYDDFYNELN

-145 SIVYEPSI
+145 SIIYEPSI
-153 YETIAIEEGIFYHK
+153 YETIEIEEGVFCHK

-173 SEYIYDTLEVAKI
+173 DEYIYDTLEVAKI
-186 IDDKVHIALTNLYD
+186 IDDKVHIALTNLYN
-200 NSINYYKIPLEAFY
+200 NSTNYYKIPLEAFY

-240 SLDFYQKEY
+240 SLDFYKKEY
-249 SEYSIKDNTFNL
+249 SEYYIEDNTFNL

-305 DIRNFEQKGIEYSYY
+305 DIRDFEQKGIEYSYY
-320 DNEFKADI
+320 DNEFEADI

-368 DGYEYNVYFNE
+368 EGYEYNVYFNE

-401 YDAID
+401 YDAIE

-418 GTW
+418 GKW

>member
-1 MKNKLLLCLSI
+1 MKNKLLLCLSV
-12 FLFSSCKV
+12 FLFYSCKV

-32 SLSSSV
+32 SSIFSV
-38 ISSSSAVSSLSE
+38 ISSSGEVSISSEEELSSSFSFISSSQKE
-50 VVISSSSSSYTSSS
+50 ESENTIVSSSSSSSSS
-64 LKEESESVVSS
+64 ED
-75 SSSTS
+75 T
-80 TSISS
+80 
-85 SSTSTSIS
+85 
-93 SITTSSLKDSS
+93 S

-111 FNEDLKYDDFYNELN
+111 FNKDLKYDDFYNELN

-145 SIVYEPSI
+145 SIIYEPSI
-153 YETIAIEEGIFYHK
+153 YETIEIEEGVFCHK

-173 SEYIYDTLEVAKI
+173 DEYIYDTLEVAEI
-186 IDDKVHIALTNLYD
+186 IDDKVHIALTNLYN
-200 NSINYYKIPLEAFY
+200 NSTNYYKIPLEAFY

-240 SLDFYQKEY
+240 SLDFYKKEY
-249 SEYSIKDNTFNL
+249 SEYSIEDNTFNL

-320 DNEFKADI
+320 DNEFEADI

-368 DGYEYNVYFNE
+368 EGYEYNVYFNE

-401 YDAID
+401 YDAIE

-418 GTW
+418 GKW

>member
-1 MKNKLLLCLSI
+1 MKNKLLLCLSV
-12 FLFSSCKV
+12 FLFYSCKV

-32 SLSSSV
+32 SSISSV
-38 ISSSSAVSSLSE
+38 ISSSSEVSISSEEELSSSFSFISSSQKE
-50 VVISSSSSSYTSSS
+50 ESENTIVSSSSSSSS
-64 LKEESESVVSS
+64 LED
-75 SSSTS
+75 T
-80 TSISS
+80 
-85 SSTSTSIS
+85 
-93 SITTSSLKDSS
+93 S

-111 FNEDLKYDDFYNELN
+111 FNKDLKYDDFYDELN

-140 IYEDE
+140 IYGDE
-145 SIVYEPSI
+145 SIIYEPSI
-153 YETIAIEEGIFYHK
+153 YETIEIEEGIFYHK

-173 SEYIYDTLEVAKI
+173 YEYIYDTLEVAKI
-186 IDDKVHIALTNLYD
+186 IDDKVHIALTNLYN

-240 SLDFYQKEY
+240 SLDFYKKEY

-320 DNEFKADI
+320 DNEFNADI

-368 DGYEYNVYFNE
+368 EGYEYNVYFNE

-401 YDAID
+401 YDAIE
-406 FFIENNGKFNYY
+406 FFIENNGKFNYF